1 MSALRLEAIAL
12 AWSIESHETPI
23 FSATLCASR
32 VLSPATYISTTAATR
47 AQPTHWHR
55 SITPSGTQ
63 LRDARRQRIETGG
76 EAALAVSV
84 AAVRSGAAHSVGLGV
99 HHGFTT

>member
-55 SITPSGTQ
+55 SITPSGKK
-63 LRDARRQRIETGG
+63 LSGRSFGMRG
-76 EAALAVSV
+76 VSV
-84 AAVRSGAAHSVGLGV
+84 LTQVARLR
-99 HHGFTT
+99 